1 VTTTTTT
8 TTTTTMLM
16 MMMMQKEVLVHW
28 ESLPSSKCG
37 RRRQDYQKQTQSSTS
52 FLSVSLCV
60 SLSVCPLSRHH
71 PTTDT
76 IGYTQQQPIS
86 ASSTTSASSSTPSAS
101 SSSSSSPPHSTEA
114 SFDRHSLGRLETSP
128 QARQQAQP
136 HPSHLRGPSPSL
148 SLSLCLS
155 LYTRKTEDS

>member
-1 VTTTTTT
+1 
-8 TTTTTMLM
+8 MY
-16 MMMMQKEVLVHW
+16 W

-86 ASSTTSASSSTPSAS
+86 ASSTTSASSSTTSASSSTPSASSS

-148 SLSLCLS
+148 SLSLSLS